1 MRENEMSRAR
11 QRHGLDLYVAAVEP
25 IVNVALPVFA
35 VILCGYLAGRLGILG
50 QASSE
55 ALNRY
60 VYYFALPPL
69 LFLAMARVPLEK
81 ILNGSFIA
89 AYCGGMVLA
98 GGLACLGAYFL
109 FRRKGLSLTF
119 HGFASTYSNT
129 GYMGIPLFIAA
140 FGEAGVLPAI
150 IATVIN
156 SSLVVACAVAAAELA
171 QSAGR
176 RIGHVAADVVLALVT
191 NPLVI
196 APIAGIAVS
205 ALDLALPRPVVT
217 LGELLGAS
225 ASPGALFAIG
235 LFLVGRPIAKG
246 TGELTWLTLFKLLVH
261 PAATW
266 LLIATFFPMPPFW
279 ASSAV
284 LLAALPAGT
293 LVFVIAQ
300 RYDVYA
306 ERISAAILV
315 STVLSVITV
324 SVLIAR
330 MPAP

>member
-1 MRENEMSRAR
+1 M
-11 QRHGLDLYVAAVEP
+11 LYVAAVEP

-81 ILNGSFIA
+81 ILNGPFIA
-89 AYCGGMVLA
+89 AYCGGMVLS
-98 GGLACLGAYFL
+98 GVLACLGAYAL
-109 FRRKGLSLTF
+109 FHRKGLPLTF
-119 HGFASTYSNT
+119 HGFAATYSNT

-176 RIGHVAADVVLALVT
+176 RIGHVAADVAVALAT
-191 NPLVI
+191 NPLVV

-205 ALDLALPRPVVT
+205 VLGLALPRPVVT

-235 LFLVGRPIAKG
+235 LFLVGRPLASG
-246 TGELTWLTLFKLLVH
+246 TGELAWLTLFKLLVH

-266 LLIATFFPMPPFW
+266 LLIAAFFPMPPFW
-279 ASSAV
+279 AASAV

-300 RYDVYA
+300 RYGVYA
-306 ERISAAILV
+306 ERISAAILA

-324 SVLIAR
+324 SVLVAR
-330 MPAP
+330 IPAP

>member
-1 MRENEMSRAR
+1 M
-11 QRHGLDLYVAAVEP
+11 EP

-69 LFLAMARVPLEK
+69 LFLAMARVPFDD
-81 ILNGSFIA
+81 ILNIPFIA
-89 AYCGGMVLA
+89 AYCGGMAVA
-98 GGLACLGAYFL
+98 AAAACLGAHVL
-109 FRRKGLSLTF
+109 FRRRGLALTF
-119 HGFASTYSNT
+119 HGFAATYSNT

-140 FGEAGVLPAI
+140 FGDAGVLPAV

-156 SSLVVACAVAAAELA
+156 SSLVVACAVASAELA

-176 RIGHVAADVVLALVT
+176 RVGHVAADVGLALVT

-196 APIAGIAVS
+196 APLAGMAVS
-205 ALDLALPRPVVT
+205 LAGLAIPRPAVA

-235 LFLVGRPIAKG
+235 LFLVGRPVANAP
-246 TGELTWLTLFKLLVH
+246 GELAWLTLFKLLFH

-266 LLIATFFPMPPFW
+266 LLIAVFFPMPAFW
-279 ASSAV
+279 AHSAV

-300 RYDVYA
+300 RYGVYT

>member
-1 MRENEMSRAR
+1 
-11 QRHGLDLYVAAVEP
+11 VEP

-50 QASSE
+50 KASSE

-69 LFLAMARVPLEK
+69 LFLAMARVPLHD
-81 ILNGSFIA
+81 ILNVPFIA
-89 AYCGGMVLA
+89 AYCGGMILA
-98 GGLACLGAYFL
+98 AAAACFGAYLL
-109 FRRKGLSLTF
+109 FHRRGVTLTF
-119 HGFASTYSNT
+119 HGFTATYSNT

-140 FGEAGVLPAI
+140 FGDTGVLPAI

-156 SSLVVACAVAAAELA
+156 SSLVVACAVASAELA

-176 RIGHVAADVVLALVT
+176 RIGHVAADVCVALVT
-191 NPLVI
+191 NPLVM
-196 APIAGIAVS
+196 APLAGMAVS
-205 ALDLALPRPVVT
+205 LSGLIIPRPVVA

-235 LFLVGRPIAKG
+235 LFLVGRSVASAP
-246 TGELTWLTLFKLLVH
+246 GELAWLSLFKLFFH

-266 LLIATFFPMPPFW
+266 LLTVVLFPMPAFW
-279 ASSAV
+279 AHSAV

-300 RYDVYA
+300 HYGVYA

-324 SVLIAR
+324 SILVAR
-330 MPAP
+330 MPPP